1 LAFLLIG
8 RRLDGGGRHGAATP
22 FAVAALPCL
31 AVGVLGLSPDL
42 ETEGT
47 GLLMVLIGLL
57 LAYHGAT
64 VWRRFTTW
72 LGGGTVALGAAVFL
86 GDMTDNA
93 TVGGMLFVAAGIA
106 LVAAGHG
113 IAVAIGEPDE
123 LTLTRP
129 VPGPAHTDRPRPP
142 F

>member
-1 LAFLLIG
+1 
-8 RRLDGGGRHGAATP
+8 
-22 FAVAALPCL
+22 
-31 AVGVLGLSPDL
+31 VGVLGLSPDL

-106 LVAAGHG
+106 HVAAGHG